1 MSRRAWLAGLALLLT
16 ACATAVVPVAPS
28 VVFDTA
34 KSPRLP
40 ARLKYGLFVTT
51 ARLDDVEHGPFVL
64 DTGAFAL
71 TLDTRLADRLG
82 VTRPGHTVIRQLV
95 RFGTVGAIEI
105 GPVVFRRAEVS
116 IVDLSAPAKTFGE
129 TLAGVLGYPLF
140 AAAVVEVDYPRQTVT
155 CFDPKT
161 YRLPRGEWQP
171 LVLNGWHAGI
181 SARFEAGVEGIFMV
195 DTGSNHPGVHLK
207 ARFLERHPLL
217 VLRDGGKSKSVRIG
231 GVRETLVGRIS
242 WLEVGGRQFKGPA
255 VTFDPPG
262 DDDPLF
268 DGTIGYGLLRDFVVV
283 FNYPE
288 RKIAFLDP

>member
-1 MSRRAWLAGLALLLT
+1 LSRRAWLAGLALLLT

-129 TLAGVLGYPLF
+129 TLAG
-140 AAAVVEVDYPRQTVT
+140 EVSS
-155 CFDPKT
+155 
-161 YRLPRGEWQP
+161 
-171 LVLNGWHAGI
+171 AGI
-181 SARFEAGVEGIFMV
+181 DVNSVAPGPLNTRLLQEVLDAGPEKVGTAFYEA
-195 DTGSNHPGVHLK
+195 SLK
-207 ARFLERHPLL
+207 QRES
-217 VLRDGGKSKSVRIG
+217 GGAP
-231 GVRETLVGRIS
+231 
-242 WLEVGGRQFKGPA
+242 LEVGAGLCVYLASDESSWVTGAAMPVDGGYLA
-255 VTFDPPG
+255 V
-262 DDDPLF
+262 
-268 DGTIGYGLLRDFVVV
+268 
-283 FNYPE
+283 
-288 RKIAFLDP
+288 